1 MNWTTL
7 LNGFSQMIVLLILAT
22 VLFTLIYRLNIWF
35 FRVARPDFVLNEAAA
50 IYLAGVFISFALVL
64 NSTFLTLN
72 SYLSMQGL
80 EEGLLI
86 AHMDFYWIA
95 GKLLLLSVLVYLL
108 LLLSSVFLFTRL
120 TVEIPLL
127 ADIQNNNRRSA
138 ILLSG
143 FLIAIFYAFSNN
155 IDLIFSSVFSN
166 TNNAA
171 IF

>member
-1 MNWTTL
+1 
-7 LNGFSQMIVLLILAT
+7 MIVLLLLAT
-22 VLFTLIYRLNIWF
+22 TLFTVIYRVTIWF
-35 FRVARPDFVLNEAAA
+35 FRMSRPDFVLNEAAA

-86 AHMDFYWIA
+86 AQMDFYWIV
-95 GKLLLLSVLVYLL
+95 GKLLLLSILVYALL
-108 LLLSSVFLFTRL
+108 FVASVFLFTRL
-120 TVEIPLL
+120 TVALSPF
-127 ADIQNNNRRSA
+127 ADMQNNNRRSA

-143 FLIAIFYAFSNN
+143 FLIAVFYAFNNN

-166 TNNAA
+166 SNNAA